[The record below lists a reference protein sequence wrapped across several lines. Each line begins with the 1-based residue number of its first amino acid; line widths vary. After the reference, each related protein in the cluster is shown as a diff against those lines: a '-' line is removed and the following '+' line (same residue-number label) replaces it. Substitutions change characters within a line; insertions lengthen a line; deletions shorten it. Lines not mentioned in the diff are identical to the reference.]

1 MQVKMD
7 RETLLK
13 GVGRTLGVVDR
24 RGTMPILGN
33 FLLQTEENQ
42 VIISATDLEVSF
54 RGFFEAEVLEH
65 GAVTVQAQYFHNLIK
80 ELPGSNVSLTSTEK
94 SGIKIDV
101 GASRYQLHGLPVEN
115 FPPVPQVTDQDLVK
129 VESRMVKEMIEKTI
143 FSVSVDDLQY
153 HLSSIF
159 WERVGFPKGGPE
171 AELPP
176 PEEGLEEPLEEGA
189 EPEPELDYW
198 LRLISTDGHRL
209 TLIER
214 PLPASGHFGI
224 DKGILIPRKG
234 MQEVIRF
241 LAEEENEV
249 SLGLGKQ
256 SLALQADSRYL
267 FIRLLLDKKFP
278 DYRRIIPQTFTY
290 RFAINRRE
298 LFEAIRRISL
308 LSTER
313 FKGVVLKLESDRVE
327 VTFINPEVGEGHET
341 VGLFMEAGDAETLP
355 MEIGF
360 NARYFLEPLNA
371 MASDMVILELN
382 EKDRP
387 CRLVDQQDPH
397 YFSIVMPMSL

>member
-1 MQVKMD
+1 MQVRID

-33 FLLQTEENQ
+33 FLLQTDENR
-42 VIISATDLEVSF
+42 VLISATDLEVSF
-54 RGFFEAEVLEH
+54 RGFYPAEVLEH
-65 GAVTVQAQYFHNLIK
+65 GALTVQAHYLYNLVK
-80 ELPGSNVSLTSTEK
+80 ELPGETLELTGTERSNLKIQVGDSL
-94 SGIKIDV
+94 
-101 GASRYQLHGLPVEN
+101 YQLHGLPADQ
-115 FPPVPQVTDQDLVK
+115 FPPVPEITDQDLVQ

-159 WERVGFPKGGPE
+159 WERVEADGGFH
-171 AELPP
+171 
-176 PEEGLEEPLEEGA
+176 
-189 EPEPELDYW
+189 

-214 PLPASGHFGI
+214 PLLEAGQFAI
-224 DKGILIPRKG
+224 EKGILIPRKG
-234 MQEVIRF
+234 MAEVIRF
-241 LAEEENEV
+241 LAEEEQV

-256 SLALQADSRYL
+256 SLALQADNRYL

-278 DYRRIIPQTFTY
+278 DYRRIIPESFAY

-298 LFEAIRRISL
+298 LHDTIGRISL

-313 FKGVVLKLESDRVE
+313 FKGVVLKLNPDHVE
-327 VTFINPEVGEGHET
+327 VTFNNPEVGEGRE
-341 VGLFMEAGDAETLP
+341 VAPLFLESGDGAGLP

-360 NARYFLEPLNA
+360 NARYFLEPLAA
-371 MASDMVILELN
+371 MESDMVLLEVN
-382 EKDRP
+382 DKDRP
-387 CRLVDQQDPH
+387 CRLVDQADPH
-397 YFSIVMPMSL
+397 YFSIIMPMSL